1 MSTSNR
7 YLDRLVANLEQDGSA
22 IFCRMVGLA
31 GVDEITWGDFR
42 QDCCRFRDAYVSSGL
57 RPGDLVLVFLRHV
70 RELYGAFFGAQIGG
84 FVPSFMPCASPRQD
98 PKIYWSSHNEL
109 MQRIKP
115 AAVVASRDTFKEMVD
130 AGFDLG
136 SARTIFLEEVRNS
149 NVLQTEID
157 CSGIGEDTIGLL
169 QHSSGTT
176 GLKKGVALSFGAIAN
191 QADSYGR
198 SLKLTDDD
206 VIVSW
211 LPLYHDMGLIAC
223 CVLPA
228 YFNIPITHIDAFF
241 WIGRPAV
248 LFEHIQRDRGTLCW
262 MPNFAYEHMANLLAR
277 RASSYV
283 LSTLRALINC
293 SEPCKASTF
302 DKFAESFAASGLVK
316 EQLQCCYAMAESVFA
331 ATQTEIGQLPHR
343 VRVEQDSIARGQQLS
358 IVKEGGLELIAC
370 GKPLGDI
377 QIEVVDESR
386 QVLPQ
391 PAVGEL
397 ALSGTFLFSGYN
409 QEPEKTSQQLH
420 NGVYYTRDLGFIHDG
435 HVFILGRL
443 DDMIIVNGRNIY
455 AHEVESVVSGIEGA
469 KSGRTLAAPLF
480 DERVGSNTLLIIAEK
495 EPNLSVDEDTI
506 RREIMEGIH
515 STFNVTPHKIR
526 LVEAGWLIKTTS
538 GKISRK
544 ANLQKYIEEAA
555 GVSTHA

>member
-7 YLDRLVANLEQDGSA
+7 YLDRLVSNLQQDGA
-22 IFCRMVGLA
+22 AVFCRMVGTA
-31 GVDEITWGDFR
+31 GVEEITWGDFR
-42 QDCCRFRDAYVSSGL
+42 QDCCRFRDAYAGAGMQSGQ
-57 RPGDLVLVFLRHV
+57 LVLIFLRHV

-115 AAVVASRDTFKEMVD
+115 AAVVASRETFKEMVE
-130 AGFDLG
+130 AGLDLG
-136 SARTIFLEEVRNS
+136 SVRKIVLEDVRN
-149 NVLQTEID
+149 NDVARPEID
-157 CSGIGEDTIGLL
+157 CGHSGEDAIGLL

-191 QADSYGR
+191 QIDSYGR
-198 SLKLTDDD
+198 SLKLDGDD

-228 YFNIPITHIDAFF
+228 YFNIPIVHIDAFY

-248 LFEHIQRDRGTLCW
+248 LFERIQRDKGTLSW
-262 MPNFAYEHMANLLAR
+262 MPNFAYEHMANLLGR
-277 RASSYV
+277 RASSYD
-283 LSTLRALINC
+283 LSTVRAIINC

-302 DKFAESFAASGLVK
+302 DKFADSFAAAGLAK
-316 EQLQCCYAMAESVFA
+316 ERLQCCYAMAESVFA

-343 VRVEQDSIARGQQLS
+343 VRVSPENLGRGQELS
-358 IVKEGGLELIAC
+358 VLAEGGVELISC
-370 GKPLGDI
+370 GKPIAGI
-377 QIEVVDESR
+377 NIEVVDESR
-386 QVLPQ
+386 RALP
-391 PAVGEL
+391 PSTVGEL

-409 QEPEKTSQQLH
+409 KEPEKTAQQLH
-420 NGVYYTRDLGFIHDG
+420 DGVYYTRDLGFIHDG
-435 HVFILGRL
+435 HVFVLGRL

-455 AHEVESVVSGIEGA
+455 AHEVESVVSGVAGA

-495 EPNLSVDEDTI
+495 EPDLAIDEDAI
-506 RREIMEGIH
+506 RRDIMEGIH

-526 LVEAGWLIKTTS
+526 LVDAGWLIKTTS

-544 ANLQKYIEEAA
+544 ANIQKYLEEAA
-555 GVSTHA
+555 GE

>member
-7 YLDRLVANLEQDGSA
+7 YLDRLVSNLQQDGTA
-22 IFCRMVGLA
+22 VFCRMVGSA
-31 GVDEITWGDFR
+31 GVEEITWGDFR
-42 QDCCRFRDAYVSSGL
+42 QDCCRFRDAYAGAGMQSGH
-57 RPGDLVLVFLRHV
+57 LVLIFLRHV

-115 AAVVASRDTFKEMVD
+115 AAVVASRETFKEMVE
-130 AGFDLG
+130 AGLVLG
-136 SARTIFLEEVRNS
+136 SARKIVLEDVRN
-149 NVLQTEID
+149 NDVARPEID
-157 CSGIGEDTIGLL
+157 CGHSGEDAIGLL

-191 QADSYGR
+191 QIDSYGR
-198 SLKLTDDD
+198 SLKLDGDD

-228 YFNIPITHIDAFF
+228 YFNIPIVHIDAFY

-248 LFEHIQRDRGTLCW
+248 LFERIQRDKGTLSW
-262 MPNFAYEHMANLLAR
+262 MPNFAYEHMASLLGR
-277 RASSYV
+277 RASSYD
-283 LSTLRALINC
+283 LSTVRAIINC

-302 DKFAESFAASGLVK
+302 DKFADSFAAAGLAK
-316 EQLQCCYAMAESVFA
+316 ERLQCCYAMAESVFA

-343 VRVEQDSIARGQQLS
+343 VRVSPENLGRGQELS
-358 IVKEGGLELIAC
+358 VLAEGGVELIAC
-370 GKPLGDI
+370 GKPIAGI
-377 QIEVVDESR
+377 NIEVVDESR
-386 QVLPQ
+386 RPLP
-391 PAVGEL
+391 PSTVGEL

-409 QEPEKTSQQLH
+409 KEPEKTAQQLH
-420 NGVYYTRDLGFIHDG
+420 DGVYYTRDLGFIHDG
-435 HVFILGRL
+435 HVFVLGRL

-455 AHEVESVVSGIEGA
+455 AHEVESVVSGVEGA

-495 EPNLSVDEDTI
+495 EPDLAIDEDAI
-506 RREIMEGIH
+506 RRDIMEGIH

-526 LVEAGWLIKTTS
+526 LVDAGWLIKTTS

-544 ANLQKYIEEAA
+544 ANIQKYLEEAA
-555 GVSTHA
+555 GE